1 MLTRGGQVW
10 REAGVLGGWTYKMQ
24 KTLSAVRAPFDPR
37 WLCSYHYTQLPQLRY
52 FFSRLYFIPTS
63 TTAIRNSMPTLFG
76 LRGER
81 LQTAMSFAVVIP
93 AFLAMGFSLSFLGG
107 VVGYQPFYAQF
118 PKINTATTTGELKKH
133 NALIQG
139 VTVST
144 LNLGA
149 ILGCFS
155 VMYLGNKLG
164 RRKTT
169 FVGAVVTL
177 VGTVLQCSA
186 FSIAQLIVGR
196 RK

>member
-1 MLTRGGQVW
+1 
-10 REAGVLGGWTYKMQ
+10 
-24 KTLSAVRAPFDPR
+24 
-37 WLCSYHYTQLPQLRY
+37 
-52 FFSRLYFIPTS
+52 
-63 TTAIRNSMPTLFG
+63 MPTLFG

-118 PKINTATTTGELKKH
+118 PQINTATTTGELKKH

-177 VGTVLQCSA
+177 IGTVLQCSA

>member
-1 MLTRGGQVW
+1 ML
-10 REAGVLGGWTYKMQ
+10 
-24 KTLSAVRAPFDPR
+24 
-37 WLCSYHYTQLPQLRY
+37 
-52 FFSRLYFIPTS
+52 
-63 TTAIRNSMPTLFG
+63 TLFG

-107 VVGYQPFYAQF
+107 VVGYQPFYSQF
-118 PKINTATTTGELKKH
+118 SQIDTATTAGAIKKH

-139 VTVST
+139 VTVAT

-177 VGTVLQCSA
+177 IGTVLQCSA
-186 FSIAQLIVGR
+186 FSIAQLIVARCMCIFFVKVKWDGELTSSGSR
-196 RK
+196 CRSRHDVFHCARVAVRNQQD

>member
-1 MLTRGGQVW
+1 
-10 REAGVLGGWTYKMQ
+10 
-24 KTLSAVRAPFDPR
+24 
-37 WLCSYHYTQLPQLRY
+37 
-52 FFSRLYFIPTS
+52 
-63 TTAIRNSMPTLFG
+63 
-76 LRGER
+76 
-81 LQTAMSFAVVIP
+81 MSFAVVIP

-107 VVGYQPFYAQF
+107 VVGYQPFYSQF
-118 PKINTATTTGELKKH
+118 PQIDTATTAGAIKKH

-139 VTVST
+139 VTVAT

-196 RK
+196 CTYDFVDRWNVRANDQWCLVQVSA